1 MRIKTLLAILP
12 IIAWATPQDVELF
25 AFKPTSNENAYCF
38 VTKSSNSLEFK
49 PYHDKAF
56 TKDQIEEI
64 YIDLT
69 QAKDRL
75 ATEKTLLQITQA
87 GFLILIGSLFVQALN
102 PKDSVYYEYI
112 VTAQTPLLFLIL
124 PVLLFL
130 QPYQNLIYQLIREH
144 NMKLFLM
151 APEISKEEMEIR
163 LRDGFWKKFKATW
176 HDTTVFEQIL
186 KNLDILSA
194 RFKATT
200 PNTDIDCQ

>member
-1 MRIKTLLAILP
+1 MKLKTLLTILP
-12 IIAWATPQDVELF
+12 IIAWATPQDVEPF
-25 AFKPTSNENAYCF
+25 AFRPTSDSNAYCF

-56 TKDQIEEI
+56 TKDQIEEV

-87 GFLILIGSLFVQALN
+87 GFLILIGSIFLQALT
-102 PKDSVYYEYI
+102 PKEAVHYEY
-112 VTAQTPLLFLIL
+112 VGMVQGPLFLLIL
-124 PVLLFL
+124 PLLLSL
-130 QPYQNLIYQLIREH
+130 QPYQNVIYQLIREQ

-163 LRDGFWKKFKATW
+163 LKDDFWKKFKATW
-176 HDTTVFEQIL
+176 HDTTVFEKVL